1 MGALDEDV
9 GTFLKLLFLNIWKS
23 VWKSLS
29 QQAQHR
35 LEILSIVVAVLAIIG
50 VIIRDLQSSQSGLR
64 EARRAFKGVV
74 DEGSR
79 GMRTICRRLA
89 APENPEMI
97 PAVALLLLAAFGT
110 WPYNFYILTR
120 IIVCP
125 TLIWLALLVHP
136 RRKLL
141 WEIPIAVF
149 ALIFNPIAPFHL
161 AKATWGML
169 NILAAIAIVPA
180 IYLRLKAGP
189 KAQTPRTAVMQV
201 ESKSVAVLP
210 TTSGRKYR
218 YCGKCSVRVG
228 ASDSFCK
235 RCGNTLQ

>member
-9 GTFLKLLFLNIWKS
+9 GTFLKLLILNIWKS
-23 VWKSLS
+23 VWKNLG
-29 QQAQHR
+29 QQTQHR
-35 LEILSIVVAVLAIIG
+35 LEILSIVVAVLVFAG
-50 VIIRDLQSSQSGLR
+50 MIIRDLQSSQSGLR
-64 EARRAFKGVV
+64 EAWRAFKGVI

-79 GMRTICRRLA
+79 GMRMIWRRLA
-89 APENPEMI
+89 APANPEII
-97 PAVALLLLAAFGT
+97 PAVALLFLAAFGT

-125 TLIWLALLVHP
+125 TLIWLAFLIHP

-141 WEIPIAVF
+141 WEIPVAVF

-161 AKATWGML
+161 AKATWGIL
-169 NILAAIAIVPA
+169 NILAAIVIIPA
-180 IYLRLKAGP
+180 IYLRLKASP
-189 KAQTPRTAVMQV
+189 RAQTVRAAVMQV

-210 TTSGRKYR
+210 SSSGRKYR

-228 ASDSFCK
+228 ASDSFCR